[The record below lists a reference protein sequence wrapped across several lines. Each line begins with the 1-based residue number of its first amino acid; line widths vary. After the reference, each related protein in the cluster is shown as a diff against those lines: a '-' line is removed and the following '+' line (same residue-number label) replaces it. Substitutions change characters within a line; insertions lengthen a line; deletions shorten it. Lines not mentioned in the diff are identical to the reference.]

1 MISLN
6 YQTQK
11 EPITLVNN
19 QDFETYADFKQ
30 FNANIADTWDMAM
43 TAAIGL
49 IDQPIDTISLLDFGC
64 GDGKYFK
71 HLLGRGLI
79 KNNIHG
85 LEVSAKRV
93 ERCHQLGWDNARFLA
108 PTIPL
113 PYKEGM
119 FDLVNCMEVVEHIP
133 VAEGRQVIN
142 ELRRVLR
149 PGGVLLISTPNYPI
163 KRFYDFCDAALHGKW
178 ARLRDDPTHVT
189 YFNHS
194 RLAQLLAPNFTR
206 IEPWPFKPGFL
217 YKRLPKPF
225 FLHKLFFLCQA

>member
-1 MISLN
+1 MNS
-6 YQTQK
+6 
-11 EPITLVNN
+11 
-19 QDFETYADFKQ
+19 QDFEAYADFKQ
-30 FNANIADTWDMAM
+30 FNTTIANTWDAALN
-43 TAAIGL
+43 AAIRRVG
-49 IDQPIDTISLLDFGC
+49 QPADSICLLDYGC

-71 HLLGRGLI
+71 HLLECGLQHC
-79 KNNIHG
+79 NIHG
-85 LEVSAKRV
+85 LEISVKRV
-93 ERCHQLGWDNARFLA
+93 ARCQQIGWMNARLLE
-108 PTIPL
+108 PNTPL

-119 FDLVNCMEVVEHIP
+119 FDLVNCMEVIEHIP
-133 VAEGRQVIN
+133 VAEGWRVIN

-194 RLAQLLAPNFTR
+194 RLTQLLAPNFTR